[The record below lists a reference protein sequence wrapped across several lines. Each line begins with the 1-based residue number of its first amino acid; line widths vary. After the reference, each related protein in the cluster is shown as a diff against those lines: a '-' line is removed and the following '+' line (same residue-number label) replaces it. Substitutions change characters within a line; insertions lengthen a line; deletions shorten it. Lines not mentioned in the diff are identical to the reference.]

1 MTVYFSGAL
10 VQKKQFG
17 KYYKQIV
24 SYLEAK
30 EYKVVQDTTTTSLH
44 TALRKSDQER
54 IQYYKQV
61 VQWIRRADV
70 VVVEISFPS
79 TLHIGHEI
87 SLAIEHSKPV
97 VALFYE
103 NCEPTFLLGIDHEL
117 ISWCKYTA
125 VNLCKSLEF
134 GLKCAK
140 EQVLIRYNLTLPAR
154 HYKHVDT
161 CAQKYRIPKS
171 SYIRKLIEDD
181 MAGL

>member
-1 MTVYFSGAL
+1 MTIYFSGAL

-17 KYYKQIV
+17 KYYNQIV
-24 SYLEAK
+24 AYLESK
-30 EYKVVQDTTTTSLH
+30 QHTVLQDTTTISLQKVVQK
-44 TALRKSDQER
+44 TDQER
-54 IQYYKQV
+54 ARYYQQV
-61 VQWIRRADV
+61 VHWIRNADV

-79 TLHIGHEI
+79 TLRIGHEI
-87 SLAIEHSKPV
+87 SLAIEHAKPV

-103 NCEPTFLLGIDHEL
+103 NCEPTFLLGLDHEL

-125 VNLCKSLEF
+125 TTLRKRLDF

-140 EQVLIRYNLTLPAR
+140 DQLLIRYNFTLPAS
-154 HYKHVDT
+154 HYTHLQT

-181 MAGL
+181 MAEL